1 MAFDGIFVSALVA
14 ELSDKLIGGRI
25 YKIYQPEVDEIC
37 LVVKNKT
44 DKGNATYRL
53 VISAD
58 AGIPLLYLT
67 EKVKENPMVA
77 PNFCMLLRKHIGN
90 GRIIDIRQHGFDR
103 IVEISLE
110 HLDDMGD
117 LCTKKLIVE
126 IMGKHSNII
135 FVDSDGMIVD
145 SIKHISHMV
154 SSVREVLPGRD
165 YVYPVSGDKVN
176 PLEVDVNYF
185 MNHIMTKPEPVA
197 KAIYTSMVG
206 ISPVAAHEICH
217 RAGVDG
223 GVSTAGISGTNKATA
238 IDGDINKSE
247 NVEGVAL
254 GISMSQKE
262 DLFREFERVRLD
274 IEDKIYTNCI
284 AYNGYE
290 PKEFAAIALTSY
302 GESKEADMPQAGVA
316 GLKIFASP
324 SAVIEEYYSKK
335 TVVNRMK
342 QRSIDLRKIVANAI
356 DRTAK
361 KYDLQ
366 LKQLKDTEKR
376 EKYKVYGELLTA
388 YGYSAKQG
396 DKELVCEN
404 YYTNEEIT
412 IPLDPDISPMD
423 NSKKYFAKYNKLKRT
438 YEALTELTVES
449 KSELDY
455 LMSVQNSLE
464 IADSLDDLA
473 QIKTELIESGYIRG
487 KRDNRKGKK
496 QEKSKPL
503 HYVSSDG
510 YHIYVGK
517 NNFQNEELTFKVAAG
532 DDMWFH
538 AKNMPGSHVIV
549 KTEGES
555 ELPDRTY
562 EEAARL
568 AAYYS
573 AGKGSPK
580 VEIDYTLRRNLKKPP
595 KAKPGFVIYHT
606 NYSMNI
612 EPDIHGIEEFS

>member
-37 LVVKNKT
+37 LVVKNRT
-44 DKGNATYRL
+44 DDGNTTHRL

-58 AGIPLLYLT
+58 AGIPLIYLT

-90 GRIIDIRQHGFDR
+90 GRITGICQHGFDR

-117 LCTKKLIVE
+117 LCTKKLIIE

-185 MNHIMTKPEPVA
+185 MNHIMVKPETVS
-197 KAIYTSMVG
+197 KVLYTSMEG
-206 ISPVAAHEICH
+206 ISPVAANELCH
-217 RAGVDG
+217 RAQIDG
-223 GVSTAGISGTNKATA
+223 GASTS
-238 IDGDINKSE
+238 S
-247 NVEGVAL
+247 L
-254 GISMSQKE
+254 SMSDKE
-262 DLFREFERVRLD
+262 SLHREFNRLKLD
-274 IEDKIYTNCI
+274 IEDRVYNNCI
-284 AYNGYE
+284 AYNGFE
-290 PKEFAAIALTSY
+290 PKEFGAISLTSY
-302 GESKEADMPQAGVA
+302 GQYIQGDMPRSEAV
-316 GLKIFASP
+316 GLKSFQYP
-324 SAVIEEYYSKK
+324 SQVIEEYYSKK

-342 QRSIDLRKIVANAI
+342 QRSIDLRKIVSNAI

-366 LKQLKDTEKR
+366 LRQLKDTEKR
-376 EKYKVYGELLTA
+376 DKYKVYGELLTT
-388 YGYSAKQG
+388 YGYNAKQG

-404 YYTNEEIT
+404 YYTGKEIT
-412 IPLDPDISPMD
+412 IPLDSDLSPMD

-438 YEALTELTVES
+438 YEALVELTVDS

-464 IADSLDDLA
+464 IADSLDDLT
-473 QIKTELIESGYIRG
+473 QIKAELVESGYIRG
-487 KRDNRKGKK
+487 KRDNGKGKK

-503 HYVSSDG
+503 HYISSDG
-510 YHIYVGK
+510 YHMFVGK
-517 NNFQNEELTFKVAAG
+517 NNYQNEELTFKVATG

-549 KTEGES
+549 KTEGETA
-555 ELPDRTY
+555 LPDRTY

-573 AGKGSPK
+573 AGKGSSK

-612 EPDIHGIEEFS
+612 EPNIHGMKEYS

>member
-14 ELSDKLIGGRI
+14 ELQGKLIGGRI

-37 LVVKNKT
+37 LVVKNRT
-44 DKGNATYRL
+44 EEGNTTHRL

-58 AGIPLLYLT
+58 AGIPLIYLT

-90 GRIIDIRQHGFDR
+90 GRIMDIRQHGLDR

-117 LCTKKLIVE
+117 LCTKKLIIE

-135 FVDSDGMIVD
+135 FVDDQGMIVD

-165 YVYPVSGDKVN
+165 YIYPVSGDKVN
-176 PLEVDVNYF
+176 PLKVDVNYF
-185 MNHIMTKPEPVA
+185 MNHIMIKPLPVA

-206 ISPVAAHEICH
+206 ISPVAANEICH

-223 GVSTAGISGTNKATA
+223 GASLGSVSLAA
-238 IDGDINKSE
+238 
-247 NVEGVAL
+247 
-254 GISMSQKE
+254 KE

-274 IEDKIYTNCI
+274 IEDKVYTSCI
-284 AYNGYE
+284 AYSGYE
-290 PKEFAAIALTSY
+290 PKEFGAIALSSY
-302 GESKEADMPQAGVA
+302 GDIQAGEMPVA
-316 GLKIFASP
+316 GVNGLKVFDSP
-324 SAVIEEYYSKK
+324 SQVIEEYYSKK

-356 DRTAK
+356 DRTSK

-366 LKQLKDTEKR
+366 LRQLKDTEKR
-376 EKYKVYGELLTA
+376 DKYKVYGELITA

-455 LMSVQNSLE
+455 LLSVQNSLE
-464 IADSLDDLA
+464 IADSLDDLT
-473 QIKTELIESGYIRG
+473 QIKSELIESGYVRG
-487 KRDNRKGKK
+487 KRDNGKGKK

-503 HYVSSDG
+503 HYISSDG
-510 YHIYVGK
+510 YHMYVGK
-517 NNFQNEELTFKVAAG
+517 NNFQNEELTFRVAAG

-549 KTEGES
+549 KSEGET

-612 EPDIHGIEEFS
+612 EPDIHGIKEFI

>member
-44 DKGNATYRL
+44 EEGNTTHRL

-58 AGIPLLYLT
+58 AGIPLMYLT

-90 GRIIDIRQHGFDR
+90 GRITDICQHGFDR

-135 FVDSDGMIVD
+135 FVDSNNVIVD

-154 SSVREVLPGRD
+154 SSVREVLPGRE
-165 YVYPVSGDKVN
+165 YVYPVNGDKVN

-185 MNHIMTKPEPVA
+185 MNHIMVKPEAAA
-197 KAIYTSMVG
+197 KVIYTSMVG
-206 ISPVAAHEICH
+206 ISPVAANEICY

-223 GVSTAGISGTNKATA
+223 SASTASVPLAK
-238 IDGDINKSE
+238 
-247 NVEGVAL
+247 
-254 GISMSQKE
+254 KE
-262 DLFREFERVRLD
+262 ELFREFERVRLD
-274 IEDKIYTNCI
+274 IEDKVYTNCI

-290 PKEFAAIALTSY
+290 PKEFGSIALSSY
-302 GESKEADMPQAGVA
+302 GELIAGDMPLAGVT
-316 GLKIFASP
+316 GLKKLESP

-335 TVVNRMK
+335 TVVNRIK

-366 LKQLKDTEKR
+366 LRQLKDTEKR
-376 EKYKVYGELLTA
+376 DKYKVYGELLMT
-388 YGYSAKQG
+388 YGYSAKPG
-396 DKELVCEN
+396 DKELKCEN

-412 IPLDPDISPMD
+412 IPLDPDISAMD
-423 NSKKYFAKYNKLKRT
+423 NSKRYFAKYNKLKRT
-438 YEALTELTVES
+438 YEALSELTVES

-464 IADSLDDLA
+464 IADSLDDLT
-473 QIKTELIESGYIRG
+473 QIKAELIESGYIRG
-487 KRDNRKGKK
+487 RRDNGKGKK

-503 HYVSSDG
+503 HYISTDG

-517 NNFQNEELTFKVAAG
+517 NNYQNEELTFKVAVG

-549 KTEGES
+549 KTEGET

>member
-1 MAFDGIFVSALVA
+1 MAFDGIFVSAIAA
-14 ELSDKLIGGRI
+14 ELSQKLIGGRI

-37 LVVKNKT
+37 LVVKTKG
-44 DKGNATYRL
+44 DGGNATYRL

-58 AGIPLLYLT
+58 AGIPLIYLT

-90 GRIIDIRQHGFDR
+90 GRITDITQYGFDR
-103 IVEISLE
+103 IIEITLE

-117 LCTKKLIVE
+117 LCQKKLVVE

-135 FVDSDGMIVD
+135 FIDSSGVIVD

-154 SSVREVLPGRD
+154 SSVREVLPGRE
-165 YVYPVSGDKVN
+165 YIYPQSTDKVN
-176 PLEVDVNYF
+176 PLNVDVNYF
-185 MNHIMTKPEPVA
+185 MNHILTKPDSIA
-197 KAIYTSMVG
+197 KVIYTSMEG
-206 ISPVAAHEICH
+206 ISPVAANELCY

-223 GVSTAGISGTNKATA
+223 GASTGS
-238 IDGDINKSE
+238 
-247 NVEGVAL
+247 L
-254 GISMSQKE
+254 GMEQKE
-262 DLFREFERVRLD
+262 SLFREFDRLRLD
-274 IEDKIYTNCI
+274 IEDKVYSNCI

-290 PKEFAAIALTSY
+290 PKEFGAFALSSF
-302 GESKEADMPQAGVA
+302 GEFCEGDMPTADVV
-316 GLKIFASP
+316 GLKSFDFP
-324 SAVIEEYYSKK
+324 SQVIEEYYSKK

-342 QRSIDLRKIVANAI
+342 QRSINLRKIVANAI

-366 LKQLKDTEKR
+366 LRQLKDTEKR
-376 EKYKVYGELLTA
+376 DKYKVYGELLTT

-396 DKELVCEN
+396 DKELKCEN
-404 YYTNEEIT
+404 YYTGQEIT
-412 IPLDPDISPMD
+412 IPLDVDLSPMD
-423 NSKKYFAKYNKLKRT
+423 NSKKYFSKYNKLKRT
-438 YEALTELTVES
+438 YEALTELTIES

-464 IADSLDDLA
+464 IADSLDDLS
-473 QIKTELIESGYIRG
+473 QIKAELIESGYIRG
-487 KRDNRKGKK
+487 KRDNGKGKK

-503 HYVSSDG
+503 HYISSDG

-517 NNFQNEELTFKVAAG
+517 NNFQNEELTFKIAAG

-538 AKNMPGSHVIV
+538 AKNMPGSHVII
-549 KTEGES
+549 KTEGDA
-555 ELPDRTY
+555 ELPDKTY

-612 EPDIHGIEEFS
+612 EPNIHGIREF

>member
-37 LVVKNKT
+37 LVVKNRT
-44 DKGNATYRL
+44 EEGNTTHRL

-58 AGIPLLYLT
+58 AGIPLIYLT

-90 GRIIDIRQHGFDR
+90 GRITDIRQHGFDR

-135 FVDSDGMIVD
+135 FVDSEGMIVD

-176 PLEVDVNYF
+176 PLEVDINYF
-185 MNHIMTKPEPVA
+185 MNHILTKPEPVA
-197 KAIYTSMVG
+197 KVLYTSMEG
-206 ISPVAAHEICH
+206 ISPVAANELCH
-217 RAGVDG
+217 RAGIDG
-223 GVSTAGISGTNKATA
+223 GTSTSSISLA
-238 IDGDINKSE
+238 
-247 NVEGVAL
+247 
-254 GISMSQKE
+254 QKE
-262 DLFREFERVRLD
+262 DLYREFDRVRLD
-274 IEDKIYTNCI
+274 IEDKVYTSCI
-284 AYNGYE
+284 AYSGYE
-290 PKEFAAIALTSY
+290 PKEFGAIALTSY
-302 GESKEADMPQAGVA
+302 GELKSGDMPVAGVT
-316 GLKIFASP
+316 GLKAFDSP
-324 SAVIEEYYSKK
+324 SSVIEEYYSKK
-335 TVVNRMK
+335 TVVNRIK

-376 EKYKVYGELLTA
+376 DKYKVYGELLTA
-388 YGYSAKQG
+388 YGYSAKTG

-404 YYTNEEIT
+404 YYTNQEIT

-438 YEALTELTVES
+438 YEALSELTLES

-473 QIKTELIESGYIRG
+473 QIKSELIESGYVRG
-487 KRDNRKGKK
+487 KRDNGKGKK

-503 HYVSSDG
+503 HYISSDG
-510 YHIYVGK
+510 YHMFVGK
-517 NNFQNEELTFKVAAG
+517 NNYQNEELTFKVAAG

-549 KTEGES
+549 KTEGET

-612 EPDIHGIEEFS
+612 EPDIHGIKEFN

>member
-37 LVVKNKT
+37 LVVKNRS
-44 DKGNATYRL
+44 DEGNTTHRL

-58 AGIPLLYLT
+58 AGIPLIYLT

-90 GRIIDIRQHGFDR
+90 GRITDIRQHGFDR

-117 LCTKKLIVE
+117 LCTKKLIIE

-185 MNHIMTKPEPVA
+185 MNHIMTKPEAVA

-206 ISPVAAHEICH
+206 ISPVMANEICY

-223 GVSTAGISGTNKATA
+223 GMSTAGINNDNKSFGSGT
-238 IDGDINKSE
+238 
-247 NVEGVAL
+247 
-254 GISMSQKE
+254 ISMSQRE
-262 DLFREFERVRLD
+262 DLFREFERIRLD
-274 IEDKIYTNCI
+274 IEDKVYTNCI
-284 AYNGYE
+284 AYDGYE
-290 PKEFAAIALTSY
+290 PKEFGAMALTSY
-302 GESKEADMPQAGVA
+302 GEPLDMDMPQAGVV
-316 GLKIFASP
+316 GLKIFDSP
-324 SAVIEEYYSKK
+324 SALIEEYYSKK
-335 TVVNRMK
+335 TVVNRIK

-376 EKYKVYGELLTA
+376 DKYKVYGELITA
-388 YGYSAKQG
+388 YGYSAKTG

-455 LMSVQNSLE
+455 LLSVQNSLE

-473 QIKTELIESGYIRG
+473 QIKAELIESGYVRG
-487 KRDNRKGKK
+487 KRDNGKGKK

-503 HYVSSDG
+503 HYISSDG
-510 YHIYVGK
+510 YHMYVGK

-549 KTEGES
+549 KTEGDT

-568 AAYYS
+568 AAHYS

-612 EPDIHGIEEFS
+612 EPNIHGIKEFI

>member
-14 ELSDKLIGGRI
+14 ELKDKLIGGRI

-37 LVVKNKT
+37 LVVKNRT
-44 DKGNATYRL
+44 EDGNATHRL

-58 AGIPLLYLT
+58 AGIPLMYLT

-90 GRIIDIRQHGFDR
+90 GRITDICQHGFDR

-135 FVDSDGMIVD
+135 FVDSNNVIVD

-154 SSVREVLPGRD
+154 SSVREVLPGRE
-165 YVYPVSGDKVN
+165 YVYPVNGDKVN
-176 PLEVDVNYF
+176 PLDVDVNYF
-185 MNHIMTKPEPVA
+185 MNHIMVKPESVA
-197 KAIYTSMVG
+197 KVLYTSMVG
-206 ISPVAAHEICH
+206 ISPVAANEICY

-223 GVSTAGISGTNKATA
+223 SASTASVPLAK
-238 IDGDINKSE
+238 
-247 NVEGVAL
+247 
-254 GISMSQKE
+254 KE
-262 DLFREFERVRLD
+262 ELFREFERVRLD
-274 IEDKIYTNCI
+274 IEDKVYTNCI

-290 PKEFAAIALTSY
+290 PKEFGAIALTSY
-302 GESKEADMPQAGVA
+302 GDTKEDMPKAGVL
-316 GLKIFASP
+316 GLKELATP
-324 SAVIEEYYSKK
+324 SLVIEEYYSKK
-335 TVVNRMK
+335 TVVNRIK

-366 LKQLKDTEKR
+366 LRQLKDTEKR
-376 EKYKVYGELLTA
+376 DKYKVYGELLMT
-388 YGYSAKQG
+388 YGYNAKLG
-396 DKELVCEN
+396 DKELKCEN

-412 IPLDPDISPMD
+412 IPLEPDISPMD

-438 YEALTELTVES
+438 YEALSELTVES

-464 IADSLDDLA
+464 IADSLDDLT
-473 QIKTELIESGYIRG
+473 QIKAELIECGYIRG
-487 KRDNRKGKK
+487 RRDNGKGKK

-503 HYVSSDG
+503 HYISSDG

-517 NNFQNEELTFKVAAG
+517 NNYQNEELTFKVATG

-555 ELPDRTY
+555 ELPDSTY

-568 AAYYS
+568 AAYFS

-612 EPDIHGIEEFS
+612 EPDIHGIEELS

>member
-14 ELSDKLIGGRI
+14 ELQDKLIGGRI

-37 LVVKNKT
+37 LVVKNRT
-44 DKGNATYRL
+44 EEGNTTHRL

-58 AGIPLLYLT
+58 AGIPLIYLT

-90 GRIIDIRQHGFDR
+90 GRITDICQYGFDR

-135 FVDSDGMIVD
+135 FVDSEGMIVD

-165 YVYPVSGDKVN
+165 YIYPVSGDKVN

-185 MNHIMTKPEPVA
+185 MNHIMVKPEPVA

-206 ISPVAAHEICH
+206 ISPVSANEICY
-217 RAGVDG
+217 RAGIDG
-223 GVSTAGISGTNKATA
+223 AMSTAGIGGEA
-238 IDGDINKSE
+238 GL
-247 NVEGVAL
+247 VGV
-254 GISMSQKE
+254 SMCQKE

-274 IEDKIYTNCI
+274 IEDKVYTNCI

-290 PKEFAAIALTSY
+290 PKEFGAIKLSSY
-302 GESKEADMPQAGVA
+302 GEACEGDMPQAGVD
-316 GLKIFASP
+316 GLKTFDSP

-335 TVVNRMK
+335 TVVNRIK
-342 QRSIDLRKIVANAI
+342 QRSIDLRKIVSNAV

-366 LKQLKDTEKR
+366 LRQLKDTEKR
-376 EKYKVYGELLTA
+376 EKYKVYGELLMT

-404 YYTNEEIT
+404 YYTGKEIV
-412 IPLDPDISPMD
+412 IPLEPDISPMD
-423 NSKKYFAKYNKLKRT
+423 NSKKYYAKYNKLKRT
-438 YEALTELTVES
+438 YEALVELTVES

-455 LMSVQNSLE
+455 LLSVQNSLE
-464 IADSLDDLA
+464 IADSLDDLT
-473 QIKTELIESGYIRG
+473 QIKSELIESGYIRG
-487 KRDNRKGKK
+487 KRDNGKGRR

-503 HYVSSDG
+503 HYISSDG
-510 YHIYVGK
+510 YHMYVGK
-517 NNFQNEELTFKVAAG
+517 NNYQNEELSFKIADG
-532 DDMWFH
+532 NDMWFH

-555 ELPDRTY
+555 EIPDATY
-562 EEAARL
+562 EEAAKL

-595 KAKPGFVIYHT
+595 KAKPGYVIYHT

-612 EPDIHGIEEFS
+612 EPNIHGIKEFTQG